1 MKRIFLALAGLAAV
15 LSAAVAVNTLRQGSR
30 QLDVPPSA
38 PIAVDADAAAARLAA
53 ALRFRTISNYEAPDQ
68 NAGEFAKLHAY
79 LSATYP
85 KAHVALKREVIGGY
99 SLLYTW
105 EGTDAKAQPAM
116 LMAHQDVVAISP
128 GTEKDWQ
135 VPPFDGVVKDGFVW
149 GRGAWDDKGNLFA
162 IMEAVEALVGR
173 GFNPRQT
180 VYLAFGHDEEVS
192 GQRGA
197 KAIAALLQSRGV
209 RLGYVLDEGM
219 IITEGIMKGLDRP
232 VALVGIAEKG
242 YVTLFL
248 NLTAKPGHASMPP
261 KPTAIGAMGA
271 ALARLEDSPFP
282 SEIGGVARE
291 MFETV
296 APEMSGPNRVLLSN
310 LWLFG
315 PLVKRELEKTP
326 STNAMLRTTTAL
338 TIVHAGN
345 KDNVLPGSVEA
356 AVNFR
361 LLPGETQAGVIEHAK
376 TALANDNIG
385 IKPFAGNAEPSR
397 VSPTDAQA
405 YRLLNRTVRE
415 VFPGTVVAP
424 GLMIGGTD
432 SRHFEAISENIFRF
446 SPVRALPED
455 LLRFHGTNER
465 IAVKNYAELIVF
477 YQHLLTN
484 SAEAPGP

>member
-1 MKRIFLALAGLAAV
+1 MALGVVLLLA
-15 LSAAVAVNTLRQGSR
+15 AAVAINTARQGSR
-30 QLDVPPSA
+30 QLDVS
-38 PIAVDADAAAARLAA
+38 PIAQVTIDADGVAQRLAA
-53 ALRFRTISNYEAPDQ
+53 ALRFRTISNYDAPDQ
-68 NAGEFAKLHAY
+68 NADEFRKLHAY
-79 LSATYP
+79 LESTYP
-85 KAHVALKREVIGGY
+85 GAHAVLKKEVVGGY
-99 SLLYTW
+99 SLLYAW
-105 EGTDAKAQPAM
+105 EGSDPKARPVM
-116 LMAHQDVVAISP
+116 LMAHQDVVAVSP

-135 VPPFDGVVKDGFVW
+135 VPPFDGIVKDGYVW

-162 IMEAVEALVGR
+162 IMEAVEALAAA
-173 GFNPRQT
+173 GFRPRQT
-180 VYLAFGHDEEVS
+180 VFLAFGHDEEVS

-197 KAIAALLQSRGV
+197 KAIASLLQSRGV
-209 RLGYVLDEGM
+209 RLDFVLDEGM
-219 IITEGIMKGLDRP
+219 IITQGIMKGLDGP
-232 VALVGIAEKG
+232 AALIGVAEKG

-248 NLTAKPGHASMPP
+248 DLTAKPGHASMPP
-261 KPTAIGAMGA
+261 RPTAIGAMST
-271 ALARLEDSPFP
+271 ALARIEDNPFP
-282 SEIGGVARE
+282 SVIGGVARE

-361 LLPGETQAGVIEHAK
+361 LLPGDTQAGVIEHVK
-376 TALANDNIG
+376 KVVANDAVRIT
-385 IKPFAGNAEPSR
+385 PFAGNAEPSR
-397 VSPTDAQA
+397 ASPTDAGT
-405 YRLLNRTVRE
+405 YRLLSRTVRE

-432 SRHFEAISENIFRF
+432 SRHFEAISENVYRF

-455 LLRFHGTNER
+455 LPRFHGTNER
-465 IAVKNYAELIVF
+465 ISVANYVELIGF
-477 YQHLLTN
+477 YRRLLVNATG
-484 SAEAPGP
+484 AAPQAATR